1 MPPTDDLTD
10 EDLSDEDLTEDDL
23 DDEDL
28 TEEEAGLF
36 TDEIDDLV
44 PPVRPPRLDDLVD
57 DADIEVLVD
66 PEIPLDLVIDELL
79 TPALPDADPMPL
91 LLPEPVVDKRGV

>member
-1 MPPTDDLTD
+1 M
-10 EDLSDEDLTEDDL
+10 
-23 DDEDL
+23 
-28 TEEEAGLF
+28 
-36 TDEIDDLV
+36 IDDLV